1 MNEEVR
7 TGPFSKHVK
16 EAKPE
21 SKGFWLGL
29 EAWELVLIAISIFL
43 IACIALPNYFSSLSM
58 RRGQEC
64 TRRMLLVAD
73 CLKYLAAKN
82 QAKPGE
88 KICEALELN
97 QALDLAQG
105 ALKIEGNMVYIPAFF
120 RYGTEPDC
128 SDGGDMVVNFY
139 LDANGE
145 IVAPTCSRFHEI
157 GEDYCINYNM
167 HICDIS
173 KVDGVITEAQEEVQS
188 NHEDVQ
194 SDKEES

>member
-7 TGPFSKHVK
+7 TGPFMKHKKV
-16 EAKPE
+16 E
-21 SKGFWLGL
+21 SRGVLLGL
-29 EAWELVLIAISIFL
+29 ELWEIALIAISVFL
-43 IACIALPNYFSSLSM
+43 IAFVALPNYFSSLSM

-82 QAKPGE
+82 QTQPGE

-105 ALKIEGNMVYIPAFF
+105 ALKIEGNMIYIPAFF

-139 LDANGE
+139 LDENGE
-145 IVAPTCSRFHEI
+145 IVAPTCSRYHEI
-157 GEDYCINYNM
+157 GEDYCNSYNM
-167 HICDIS
+167 HICDTS
-173 KVDGVITEAQEEVQS
+173 LADGIITDAQEEVQNNNTETEPS
-188 NHEDVQ
+188 PDN
-194 SDKEES
+194 S